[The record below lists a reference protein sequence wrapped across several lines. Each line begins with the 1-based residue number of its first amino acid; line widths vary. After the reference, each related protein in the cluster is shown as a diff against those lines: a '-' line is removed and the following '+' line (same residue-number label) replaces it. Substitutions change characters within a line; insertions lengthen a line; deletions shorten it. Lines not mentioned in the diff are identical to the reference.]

1 MTFYDAAPSTL
12 PQASIVTDMPDIFC
26 ILAACDNIHNQMKN
40 RLWQAYSEVNCCNY
54 IKETSILA
62 YNIFFNLQQWFTNI
76 SKMQTIFK

>member
-40 RLWQAYSEVNCCNY
+40 HLWQAYSLR
-54 IKETSILA
+54 SIVA
-62 YNIFFNLQQWFTNI
+62 II
-76 SKMQTIFK
+76 